1 MRVKHPCLG
10 PDFKWKRLFIFFPLF
25 EFNNVSFSYGN
36 EEVLKNISFCAKQG
50 EVTAL
55 VGYSGAGKST
65 IGTLIPRFYDPS
77 VVL

>member
-1 MRVKHPCLG
+1 MILN
-10 PDFKWKRLFIFFPLF
+10 LT
-25 EFNNVSFSYGN
+25 NVSFSYGN

-50 EVTAL
+50 EVAAL

-77 VVL
+77 EGSIKIGGVKHKKHSNKCFDG